1 MNINGMIRKHFLFE
15 AKIIF
20 FTLLV
25 LLIVVI
31 IGLLAHRSLSDMLFS
46 IREEMRPDMKLTILK
61 QIQAE
66 LSDAESSVKSYS
78 ITREPE
84 YLEPFYEAA
93 SSIDGEVNNLY
104 KLSIDQPEQQQV
116 IDSLKFLIEQKFIL
130 LQSILSLQEDNRVE
144 EALGKISDQLQ
155 KAEKE
160 EMFASHTTPPE
171 LTKEEPFQVVEE
183 KEIIPVKKSNIIS
196 RLFSRKQKKK
206 EIAQDTITEA
216 VIKPVQEEATQKP
229 AKDTVLTALVPTSK
243 IKKEI
248 TKIRKQEFVY
258 SIDMMSKQLSLTQKD
273 KEVMD
278 KIRGYVVQL
287 EELERNAMAAKAAR
301 AELIFDDASRM
312 IATFCIVVS
321 VLLFIMGYQIVSF
334 ARKNRRYNDALKK
347 AKAQAEHLAKIKES
361 FLSTM
366 SHEIR
371 TPMNAIYGFTEQLL
385 ETPLRHDQE
394 EHVEIIKKS
403 ADHLICI
410 INDILDFSK
419 LEAGK
424 LELTNTG
431 FSTRETIEDI
441 IYMMRP
447 YAEGKNI
454 SLVHMVDNAIPD
466 VLVGDP
472 VRLKQILINLI
483 SNAIKFTNAGEVKV
497 NCFPVLKND
506 KTVRLQLS
514 VKDTGIGIP
523 ENKVHR
529 IFNEFEQLEGTVRQ
543 GGTGLGLTITK
554 RLVLLQH
561 GNIQVSSKE
570 GKGTVVTVS
579 IPYAI
584 GAPEDKT
591 ISENY
596 QFKGSS
602 VLGDIAVLIVDD
614 EAYNRLLLSTI
625 LRKWGVIYKEV
636 ENGQEAVQELGR
648 NKYDLVLM
656 DVQMPV
662 MNGIQ
667 ATQYI
672 RSHDLK
678 SNNRNVPVMAVI
690 ASVSEEVVNQCKE
703 AGMNDILHKPFKEKE
718 LYNKVILLLGDKVE
732 KEEQEEPVL
741 KLKEGEE
748 PTSKGYNLEEI
759 FKMSNGNNEFV
770 KEMIRLFIK
779 ATSEGMVTIKRDVKN
794 NSWEYVMYQAHKIS
808 APCKHIEAEYLY
820 QLLKAIE
827 DRARTEQSTLRLDGL
842 VMQMEKET
850 NRIIRSL
857 EEELTKIR

>member
-1 MNINGMIRKHFLFE
+1 MIRKHFLFE
-15 AKIIF
+15 AKVVF
-20 FTLLV
+20 FTLII

-31 IGLLAHRSLSDMLFS
+31 VGLLAHRSMSEMVFS
-46 IREEMRPDMKLTILK
+46 IREETRPDMKLTILK

-78 ITREPE
+78 ITREPD
-84 YLEPFYEAA
+84 YLEPFYQAA
-93 SSIDGEVNNLY
+93 SSIDGEVNHLY
-104 KLSIDQPEQQQV
+104 KLSNNQPAQQQV
-116 IDSLKFLIEQKFIL
+116 IDSLKFLIEQKFTL
-130 LQSILSLQEDNRVE
+130 LQSILGLQEDNRVE

-160 EMFASHTTPPE
+160 EMFANYTKPSE
-171 LTKEEPFQVVEE
+171 LPKEPYHVSEE
-183 KEIIPVKKSNIIS
+183 KTTVKKSNIIS

-206 EIAQDTITEA
+206 EIPEDTLVE
-216 VIKPVQEEATQKP
+216 PVKP
-229 AKDTVLTALVPTSK
+229 ASLEVMETPVKDTSSPAVVQTSK

-248 TKIRKQEFVY
+248 TKIRKQEVVY
-258 SIDMMSKQLSLTQKD
+258 TNDMMSKQLMLTQKD
-273 KEVMD
+273 KQVMD
-278 KIRGYVVQL
+278 KIRSYVLQL
-287 EELERNAMAAKAAR
+287 EELERKEMAAKAER
-301 AELIFDDASRM
+301 AQILFNDASRM
-312 IATFCIVVS
+312 IAAFCIVMS
-321 VLLFIMGYQIVSF
+321 ILLFVVGYQMVSY
-334 ARKNRRYNDALKK
+334 AKKTSRYNDALKK

-385 ETPLRHDQE
+385 ETPLRREQL

-441 IYMMRP
+441 ICMMRP

-454 SLVHMVDNAIPD
+454 SLVHMVDSSIPD
-466 VLVGDP
+466 VLIGDP

-483 SNAIKFTNAGEVKV
+483 SNAIKFTNEGEVKV

-506 KTVRLQLS
+506 KTVRLQIS

-523 ENKVHR
+523 ANKIHR
-529 IFNEFEQLEGTVRQ
+529 IFNEFEQIESTVRQ

-554 RLVLLQH
+554 RLVTLQH

-579 IPYAI
+579 IPYSI
-584 GAPEDKT
+584 GTSEDKA
-591 ISENY
+591 ISDNY
-596 QFKGSS
+596 HFKGSS
-602 VLGDIAVLIVDD
+602 VLGDITVLVADD

-625 LRKWGVIYKEV
+625 LRKWGVIHKEV
-636 ENGQEAVQELGR
+636 QNGQEAVNELEK

-672 RSHDLK
+672 RTHDMK

-690 ASVSEEVVNQCKE
+690 ASVSEDVVRQCKE
-703 AGMNDILHKPFKEKE
+703 VGMNDILHKPFKEKE
-718 LYNKVILLLGDKVE
+718 LYDKVLLLLGDTIERE
-732 KEEQEEPVL
+732 KPEELMMEEEP
-741 KLKEGEE
+741 EE
-748 PTSKGYNLEEI
+748 NSKGYNLEEI

-779 ATSEGMVTIKRDVKN
+779 ATSEGSVEIRNAVKN
-794 NSWEYVMYQAHKIS
+794 NSWEHVMYQAHKIS

-842 VMQMEKET
+842 LLQMEDET
-850 NRIIRSL
+850 NKIIHSL
-857 EEELTKIR
+857 EAELTKIH